1 MDKKFYYKTP
11 ALVAMTL
18 AGTTLVS
25 HQVNAEETSSKDNK
39 NIIEQHN
46 NASQIQ
52 DEQKE
57 LKSQSLNVSGTKTYK
72 DPSIID
78 EPKVTEDTSKDTSD
92 VVNTDNTASQDVTNQ
107 DTTEAVQDTEDN
119 TSEDATDVVDSDESA
134 SQDVTNQDST
144 EAVQDTEDN
153 TSEDTTDDVNSD
165 ESASQDVE
173 DQDGSEVAQNT
184 EDNTTEDTSDVVNS
198 DEIASQDVTNQD
210 TTEAVQ
216 DTVDNTSEDTTD
228 VVNSDNTGSQDVTN
242 QDSTEAVQ
250 DTVDNTSED
259 TSDDVNSDNTGSQ
272 DVTNQDGSEVAQNT
286 EDNSSE
292 DTSDV
297 VNSDNTAS
305 QDVTNQ
311 DSTEAVQDTEDNT
324 SEDTSD
330 VVNSDNTASQDVE
343 DQDGTETVQDT
354 VDNTS
359 EDTSGDVNSDNT
371 ASQDVEDQDG
381 SEVAQNTEDNSSE
394 DTSDVVD
401 SGETASQDVED
412 QGGSEVVQNTEDIT
426 SEDTTDV
433 VDSDETSSQ
442 DVDDQ
447 DSSEVAQDTEDNTS
461 DDASDVVDSDE
472 TSSQDVEDQNSTEDA
487 QDTEDN
493 TSEDTTDVVDSDDA
507 SDDEYNFDF
516 DDQDDTSNDIESNSI
531 DNNQNVQLE
540 SANVKPQVR
549 TFAARSAR
557 SIPTSTYRSTY
568 NAAVSSTINNQIRNN
583 NYAVPNYVEDFS
595 SHIPKIPYRNGVGKP
610 EGVIAHETANPNS
623 TIHGEIAYMK
633 NNYESAFVH
642 AFVDD
647 NNIIEVAPTDYL
659 AWGAGGVAN
668 QRFIHVELVRVYG
681 GDRFARSINNYADYI
696 ATNLAYYGLP
706 FDSAEYDGNG
716 TLWSHDAVS
725 KYLGGTNHSDPYGW
739 FAENNYTFN
748 ELVDLVHE
756 KYQYKTG
763 TLTAPSKPIV
773 TKPKPTKPVV
783 KPTTKPTKPV
793 VTKPKPTKPVVGT
806 AKTVAVNYKGKV
818 NINASGVYSS
828 VYDKTTK
835 PATNKAGKT
844 FNIGKQSTF
853 NNQVFYLLQDNNG
866 TPLGW
871 VKSSDIQLQTVTKPT
886 PKPVVKPTTK
896 PVVKPTTKP
905 VAKPTTK
912 PVAKPTTKPVAKPTT
927 KPVAKPTTKPVA
939 STAKTVAVNYK
950 GKVNTNASG
959 VYSSVYDKTTKPA
972 VNKAGKTFNIGK
984 QSTYNNQVF
993 YLLQDTKGTPLGWV
1007 KSSDIQLQNTTKPV
1021 AKPATKPVAKPA
1033 TKPVVK
1039 PATKPVAKPTTKPV
1053 AKPATK
1059 PVAKPATKPVAKP
1072 ATKPVAKPIT
1082 KPVAKPAT
1090 KPVAKT
1096 VRVNYVGKVN
1106 NNISGVY
1113 TSVYDQKTV
1122 PAMNKAGKTFKIGK
1136 QSTYNNQT
1144 YYLLQ
1149 DNNAIPLGWV
1159 KANDV
1164 QLQTNRVQP
1173 KPVKQV
1179 TPAQP
1184 KKTNAIKSNVVNN
1197 QPMNLKE
1204 NYTNYL
1210 IFDNTGYF
1218 YSQPNVSKS
1227 TLLGSLQNYQY
1238 AYFKVISSQK
1248 VGNELWYKGL
1258 LNGKTVWINSKYLQL
1273 ATEAT
1278 NISTSPYTLDQAVD
1292 IQMALRNGSE
1302 PKKVLPSGIR
1312 NATRA
1317 EVKDAMDTSK
1327 YVNDP
1332 VQKYQFLDL
1341 NKSQNISP
1349 SKLNELLR
1357 GKGIL
1362 ENQGNAFSQASKAV
1376 GINEIYLISH
1386 ALLETG
1392 NGTSQLANGGNIDK
1406 NGKVDLNSKT
1416 KYYNMFGVGAIDKN
1430 ALYGG
1435 IKYAQQAGWNTP
1447 EKAIFG
1453 GAQFIA
1459 NNYIKAGQNTLYK
1472 MRFNPQKPGVHQY
1485 ATGIDFSKSNA
1496 KRISDFY
1503 QQIQT
1508 DGQFYDVDQYK
1519 S

>member
-25 HQVNAEETSSKDNK
+25 HQVNAEETSNQDNK

-107 DTTEAVQDTEDN
+107 D
-119 TSEDATDVVDSDESA
+119 
-134 SQDVTNQDST
+134 ST

-153 TSEDTTDDVNSD
+153 TSEDTTD
-165 ESASQDVE
+165 
-173 DQDGSEVAQNT
+173 
-184 EDNTTEDTSDVVNS
+184 VV
-198 DEIASQDVTNQD
+198 D
-210 TTEAVQ
+210 
-216 DTVDNTSEDTTD
+216 
-228 VVNSDNTGSQDVTN
+228 SDNTASQDVTN

-250 DTVDNTSED
+250 DTVDNTSKD
-259 TSDDVNSDNTGSQ
+259 TTDVVNSDNSASQ
-272 DVTNQDGSEVAQNT
+272 DVEDQDRSEVAQDT
-286 EDNSSE
+286 EDNTAEDASDVVDSDNTASQDFEDQDSSEVAQDTEDSTSE
-292 DTSDV
+292 DTTDD

-311 DSTEAVQDTEDNT
+311 DSTEAVQDTVENTSEDTSDVVDSDESTSQDVTNQDSTETVQDTEDNT

-330 VVNSDNTASQDVE
+330 VVDSDESASQDVE
-343 DQDGTETVQDT
+343 DQDSSEVAQDT
-354 VDNTS
+354 EDNTS
-359 EDTSGDVNSDNT
+359 EDTSDVVDSGETTSQDVDDQDSTEAVQDTEDSTSEDTSDVVDSDESASQDVEDQDSSEVAQDTEDNT
-371 ASQDVEDQDG
+371 SEDTTDVVDSDETTSQDVEDQDNTKGVQDTEDNTSEDTSDVVDSDESASQDVEDQDG
-381 SEVAQNTEDNSSE
+381 SEVAQDTEDN
-394 DTSDVVD
+394 
-401 SGETASQDVED
+401 
-412 QGGSEVVQNTEDIT
+412 T

-447 DSSEVAQDTEDNTS
+447 DSSEVAQDTEENT
-461 DDASDVVDSDE
+461 
-472 TSSQDVEDQNSTEDA
+472 
-487 QDTEDN
+487 
-493 TSEDTTDVVDSDDA
+493 

-568 NAAVSSTINNQIRNN
+568 NAAVSSTINNQIRSN

-633 NNYESAFVH
+633 NNYENAFVH

-783 KPTTKPTKPV
+783 KPTPKPTKPV

-828 VYDKTTK
+828 VYDTTTK
-835 PATNKAGKT
+835 PATNKAGKI

-896 PVVKPTTKP
+896 PV
-905 VAKPTTK
+905 AKPTTK
-912 PVAKPTTKPVAKPTT
+912 PVAKPATKPVAKP
-927 KPVAKPTTKPVA
+927 ATKPVA
-939 STAKTVAVNYK
+939 STAKTVAVSYK

-1021 AKPATKPVAKPA
+1021 
-1033 TKPVVK
+1033 VK
-1039 PATKPVAKPTTKPV
+1039 PATKPV

-1072 ATKPVAKPIT
+1072 ATKPVAKPATRPVAKPTT
-1082 KPVAKPAT
+1082 KPVAKPTTKPVAKPTT

-1122 PAMNKAGKTFKIGK
+1122 PAMNKAGRTFKIGK

-1485 ATGIDFSKSNA
+1485 ATGVDFSKSNA